1 MKITL
6 WSLLLFFL
14 LVSSTPFAQNGDEEP
29 LHPDEAFSL
38 KTYALDANTVR
49 AEWQIAEGYYLYR
62 DKFKFATEAVGISIG
77 PAIYPEGE
85 WKEDEFFG
93 KMESYRNKV
102 VIDIPVLRGVDSA
115 DTFILEA
122 ISQGC
127 ADLGICYPP
136 QTKAVSIVMP
146 PPEALDL
153 PASSAASHSSS
164 LLSKI
169 GQSLGLIGNQKEF
182 LPPDKAFIFTAEGLD
197 GNRILATWEIED
209 GYYLYRDKFSF
220 ELENAPDIQLAPPEF
235 PKGKRKFDEAFGDM
249 VVYYDEA
256 AIPIP
261 LARSSSEAQE
271 VILVANFQGCA
282 DDGFCYPPTTKKMAL
297 SLPAGEIKP
306 LASLSV
312 ANADGQ
318 TRQPVFISE
327 QDQIAQSLAGDSLWL
342 VVLTFFGFGLLL
354 SFTPCVFP
362 MIPILSSIIV
372 GQGKQ
377 VTTRKAL
384 MVSIVYVL
392 AMALTY
398 TVAGIFAGLFGE
410 NLQAMFQNPWILSI
424 FSVVFVLLAFSMF
437 GFYDLQLPA
446 RWQSKLSELSNRQEG
461 GKLVGVAIM
470 GFLSALIVGPCV
482 AAPLAGA
489 LIYIG
494 QTGDAWLGGMAL
506 FALSMGMGTPLI
518 VIGASAGKLLPKA
531 GAWMGAVKAVFGVLL
546 LAVAIWMLERIL
558 PAPVTM
564 MLWAALLIISAV
576 YMGALTQFE
585 ANSSGW
591 YTLWKGVGWVA
602 LIYGGLIIVGVAT
615 GGGDV
620 LQPLRGL
627 SVMNQT
633 STEGAGRSHEVD
645 FKIVKTSAALDAAI
659 QAANAQGRPVMLDF
673 YADWCV
679 SCKEMERYTFA
690 DPTVRSIMEQGLLL
704 QADVT
709 ANDDD
714 DKALLKRFNLFGPP
728 SILFFGLD
736 GQEKP
741 AYRVVGFMNAEDF
754 SRHIA
759 QAFSVQP

>member
-1 MKITL
+1 MKITF
-6 WSLLLFFL
+6 WSVLLFFL
-14 LVSSTPFAQNGDEEP
+14 LVSSTPFAQDGDEEP
-29 LHPDEAFSL
+29 LHPDAAFSL
-38 KTYALDANTVR
+38 KTYALDANTIR

-62 DKFKFATEAVGISIG
+62 DKFKFVTEAADISIES
-77 PAIYPEGE
+77 AIFPKGKL
-85 WKEDEFFG
+85 KEDEFFG
-93 KMESYRNKV
+93 KIESYRNKV
-102 VIDIPVLRGVDSA
+102 AIDIPLLRGTNSA
-115 DTFILEA
+115 DSFILKA
-122 ISQGC
+122 TSQGC
-127 ADLGICYPP
+127 ADIGICYPP
-136 QTKAVSIVMP
+136 QTKEVSIVMP

-153 PASSAASHSSS
+153 PASSAVNNSSS

-182 LPPDKAFIFTAEGLD
+182 LPPDEAFVFTAEGLD

-220 ELENAPDIQLAPPEF
+220 ELENAPDIQLAQPQF

-256 AIPIP
+256 VIPIP
-261 LARSSSEAQE
+261 VARSSSAVQE
-271 VILVANFQGCA
+271 VTLVANFQGCA

-297 SLPAGEIKP
+297 SLPAGDIQS
-306 LASLSV
+306 LVSLSSAGV
-312 ANADGQ
+312 GGQ
-318 TRQPVFISE
+318 TNNPVLISE
-327 QDQIAQSLAGDSLWL
+327 QDQIAQSLASDSLWL

-362 MIPILSSIIV
+362 MVPILSSIIV

-377 VTTRKAL
+377 VTTQKAL
-384 MVSIVYVL
+384 VMSIVYVL

-410 NLQAMFQNPWILSI
+410 NLQAMFQNPWVLSV
-424 FSVVFVLLAFSMF
+424 FSVVFVLLALSMF

-446 RWQSKLSELSNRQEG
+446 SWQSKLSELSNRQEG
-461 GKLVGVAIM
+461 GKLAGVAIM

-506 FALSMGMGTPLI
+506 FALSLGMGAPLI

-531 GAWMGAVKAVFGVLL
+531 GVWMDAVKAVFGVLL

-558 PAPVTM
+558 PIAVSM
-564 MLWAALLIISAV
+564 MLWAALLIISAI
-576 YMGALTQFE
+576 YMGALSQFE

-591 YTLWKGVGWVA
+591 HKLWKGTGLVI
-602 LIYGGLIIVGVAT
+602 LIYGGLLIVGVAT

-627 SVMNQT
+627 SLANQT
-633 STEGAGRSHEVD
+633 SVNGQASTHEVD
-645 FKIVKTSAALDAAI
+645 FKVVKTSAALDAAI

-690 DPTVRSIMEQGLLL
+690 DPSVRSIMEQGLLL

-741 AYRVVGFMNAEDF
+741 AYRVVGFMKAEDF
-754 SRHIA
+754 SRHIQ
-759 QAFSVQP
+759 QAFDVPS